1 MQNLNN
7 RHETVS
13 LLICAKKSST
23 TFYFT
28 WNNAVLRIRKTRCTC
43 HLRCQDRPQDLPEGY
58 FPFSSD
64 SISGALQ
71 VVFDGTVWLPA
82 LVSKIVDVALREDKE
97 EPYMV
102 TEDMVVPVDGNSK
115 FRWLIL
121 PLLFLQ
127 VIMRGMYPVRYCL

>member
-1 MQNLNN
+1 L
-7 RHETVS
+7 
-13 LLICAKKSST
+13 
-23 TFYFT
+23 
-28 WNNAVLRIRKTRCTC
+28 
-43 HLRCQDRPQDLPEGY
+43 
-58 FPFSSD
+58 
-64 SISGALQ
+64 
-71 VVFDGTVWLPA
+71 FDGTVWLPA

-127 VIMRGMYPVRYCL
+127 VKMRGMYFVRIVFDARLLVPMHGRCGCHLQAF